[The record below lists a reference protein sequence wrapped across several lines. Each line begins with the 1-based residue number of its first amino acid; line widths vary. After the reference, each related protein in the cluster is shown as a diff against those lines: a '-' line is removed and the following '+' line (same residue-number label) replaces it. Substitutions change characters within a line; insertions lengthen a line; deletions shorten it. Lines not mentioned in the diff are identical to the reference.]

1 MGVAAHSTA
10 QQDRTCPPPS
20 PPFSLLLLPPPGVRS
35 IGGEAKAWLLTA
47 GEESP
52 ASPPPLPLL
61 PSQRQ
66 WKECGTAVVPQ
77 VTILAYRIMEPAR
90 AVRAGSGWESP
101 PTTLSYAGFE
111 SWAARALPT
120 ATL

>member
-66 WKECGTAVVPQ
+66 LSPLGAAPAVV
-77 VTILAYRIMEPAR
+77 LAC
-90 AVRAGSGWESP
+90 GSGVVSGK
-101 PTTLSYAGFE
+101 SV
-111 SWAARALPT
+111 ARQSFLK
-120 ATL
+120 